1 MILEIGMQNNS
12 QKVLLLS
19 NNSENIK
26 KSIERYGDI
35 VDTLDTKF
43 DKFFIEKN
51 KYDFIVSFGYRF
63 LLDESI
69 LNSVKKTSYNLHI
82 GYLPYNRGAHPNF
95 WSNLENT
102 PSGVT
107 IHKIDKGIDTGKIL
121 FQKKIPI
128 NKKKHSFSS
137 SYKILIN
144 EIETL
149 FDNKWC
155 YLRKNIFS
163 GYSQK
168 GEGSH
173 HFKKD
178 LDKYKKLLVNG
189 WDTNINLILENFENK
204 K

>member
-1 MILEIGMQNNS
+1 MKNNAH
-12 QKVLLLS
+12 KVLLLS
-19 NNSENIK
+19 SNPSKIK
-26 KSIERYGDI
+26 KSIEKYGDI
-35 VDTLDTKF
+35 VDILDTKF
-43 DKFFIEKN
+43 DKFFIEEK
-51 KYDFIVSFGYRF
+51 KYDYIVSFGYRF

-69 LNSVKKTSYNLHI
+69 LNSVRKTSYNLHI

-107 IHKIDKGIDTGKIL
+107 IHQIDKGIDTGKIL
-121 FQKKIPI
+121 FQKEIPI

-144 EIETL
+144 EIERL
-149 FDNKWC
+149 FDINWC
-155 YLRKNIFS
+155 YLRTNESS

-168 GEGSH
+168 AGGTH
-173 HFKKD
+173 HFKRD
-178 LDKYKKLLVNG
+178 LDKYKKLLVHG
-189 WDTNINLILENFENK
+189 WDTNINLFLENLENK